1 MKKYIVYT
9 ICLLCLLLLSACGKS
24 APVEEK
30 PELSPLCPDGFLRID
45 STKSCESIPNI

>member
-9 ICLLCLLLLSACGKS
+9 TCLLCLLLLSACGKS

-30 PELSPLCPDGFLRID
+30 PEVSPLCPEGFLWVD
-45 STKSCESIPNI
+45 STKSCEITPTL